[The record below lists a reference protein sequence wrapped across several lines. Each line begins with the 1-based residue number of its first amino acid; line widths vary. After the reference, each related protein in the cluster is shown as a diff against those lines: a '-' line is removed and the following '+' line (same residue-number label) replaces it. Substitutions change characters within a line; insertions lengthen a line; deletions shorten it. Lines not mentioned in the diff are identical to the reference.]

1 MGVPVVI
8 TPTAIADLEEI
19 VRFIA
24 VDSPDRA
31 RSFGYTLID
40 QALSPG
46 PFPEMGRVTPE
57 VGDPDVREIVH
68 GAYRIIYEL
77 IPSPINKVTT
87 KGAKNAKEER
97 RLIPPSRPSR
107 PS

>member
-31 RSFGYTLID
+31 RSFGHALID
-40 QALSPG
+40 QALSLG

-57 VGDPDVREIVH
+57 IGDPSVREIVH
-68 GAYRIIYEL
+68 GAYRIIHEL
-77 IPSPINKVTT
+77 RHAPSAIYILRFWHAARGTPESPVK
-87 KGAKNAKEER
+87 
-97 RLIPPSRPSR
+97 
-107 PS
+107 

>member
-8 TPTAIADLEEI
+8 TPTAIADLGEI

-24 VDSPDRA
+24 LDSPDRA
-31 RSFGYTLID
+31 KRFGYALID
-40 QALSPG
+40 QALSLS

-77 IPSPINKVTT
+77 RREPAAIYILRFWHGARGTPEFPI
-87 KGAKNAKEER
+87 A
-97 RLIPPSRPSR
+97 
-107 PS
+107 